1 MILLIINERSWR
13 KNDKEII
20 SKYFNNYYFI
30 CWNEYDFINSSVL
43 ADSHR
48 FDYNGQL
55 NEGKYPGLKAK
66 LEILEEIGQIG
77 RLR

>member
-1 MILLIINERSWR
+1 MIKKLLASILII
-13 KNDKEII
+13 II
-20 SKYFNNYYFI
+20 LFVGMNMIFT
-30 CWNEYDFINSSVL
+30 NSSVL

-66 LEILEEIGQIG
+66 LDNIRREAKLED
-77 RLR
+77 